1 MNYLE
6 LTQRFKINFH
16 FTDIFFDLTRLIL
29 GLQSPK
35 VLMMK
40 GILGLNANL
49 IKGSELNNHFLK
61 HDANEE
67 IDLESFNVI

>member
-1 MNYLE
+1 MIDLGTSE
-6 LTQRFKINFH
+6 PKG
-16 FTDIFFDLTRLIL
+16 TDDERDT
-29 GLQSPK
+29 
-35 VLMMK
+35 
-40 GILGLNANL
+40 GLNADL